1 MRESWYERNVLP
13 VMVDLACGV
22 KPVRRQRAKVVPRA
36 SGRVLEVGI
45 GSGLNLPFYDRSR
58 VSAIV
63 GLDPSG
69 AMRRRAEQRIAE
81 TGLQVEFVG
90 LSAEKIPQPDAS
102 FDSVLITY
110 TLCSIPDPLAAL
122 AEIRRVLKAEGRLIF
137 CEHGRAPD
145 APVRRWQ
152 DRLTPLWRRIG
163 GGCHLNR
170 DIPGLLAAGGF
181 DCDDL
186 QTMYLPGLRPLTY
199 NFWGEAVAR
208 PGRGQG
214 AG

>member
-1 MRESWYERNVLP
+1 MRETWYERNVLP
-13 VMVDLACGV
+13 LLIDFACGV

-36 SGRVLEVGI
+36 QGRVLEVGI
-45 GSGLNLPFYDRSR
+45 GSGLNMPYYDASR

-69 AMRRRAEQRIAE
+69 AMRRRAERRIAA

-122 AEIRRVLKAEGRLIF
+122 AEMRRVLKPSGRLLF

-145 APVRRWQ
+145 AAVRRWQ
-152 DRLTPLWRRIG
+152 DRLTPLWRRFG

-170 DIPGLLAAGGF
+170 DIPALLRAGGF
-181 DCDDL
+181 VCDAL
-186 QTMYLPGLRPLTY
+186 ETMYLPGPRPMTFNY
-199 NFWGEAVAR
+199 WGEAVLAS
-208 PGRGQG
+208 G
-214 AG
+214 

>member
-13 VMVDLACGV
+13 FMVDLACGV

-45 GSGLNLPFYDRSR
+45 GSGLNAPFYDRSR

-69 AMRRRAEQRIAE
+69 AMRQRAERRVREAR
-81 TGLQVEFVG
+81 LQVEFIG
-90 LSAEKIPQPDAS
+90 LSAEKIPQPDAC

-122 AEIRRVLKAEGRLIF
+122 AEMRRVLKPEGRLIF

-145 APVRRWQ
+145 ASVRRWQ

-170 DIPGLLAAGGF
+170 DIPELLTAGGF
-181 DCDDL
+181 DCADL
-186 QTMYLPGLRPLTY
+186 ETMYLPGLRPLTF
-199 NFWGEAVAR
+199 NFWGEAVVR
-208 PGRGQG
+208 PG
-214 AG
+214 

>member
-1 MRESWYERNVLP
+1 MPESWYERNILP
-13 VMVDLACGV
+13 FMIDLGCGV

-36 SGRVLEVGI
+36 RGRVLEVGI
-45 GSGLNLPFYDRSR
+45 GSGLNAPYYDRSR

-69 AMRRRAEQRIAE
+69 AMRQRAERRVREA
-81 TGLQVEFVG
+81 GLQVEFIG

-122 AEIRRVLKAEGRLIF
+122 AEMRRVLKPEGRLIF

-145 APVRRWQ
+145 ASVRRWQ

-170 DIPGLLAAGGF
+170 DIPALLAAGGF
-181 DCDDL
+181 DCGEL
-186 QTMYLPGLRPLTY
+186 ETMYLPGLRPLTF
-199 NFWGEAVAR
+199 NFWGEAIAR
-208 PGRGQG
+208 PS
-214 AG
+214 

>member
-1 MRESWYERNVLP
+1 VSESWYERNVLP
-13 VMVDLACGV
+13 FLVDFACGV

-36 SGRVLEVGI
+36 RGRVLEVGI
-45 GSGLNLPFYDRSR
+45 GSGLNVPYYDRAR
-58 VSAIV
+58 VSGVV

-69 AMRRRAEQRIAE
+69 AMRRRAERRIAE
-81 TGLQVEFVG
+81 AGLKVEFIG
-90 LSAEKIPQPDAS
+90 LSAETIPQPEAS

-122 AEIRRVLKAEGRLIF
+122 AEMRRVLKPDGRLIF

-145 APVRRWQ
+145 DSVRRWQ

-170 DIPGLLAAGGF
+170 DIPGLLADGGF
-181 DCDDL
+181 DCADL
-186 QTMYLPGLRPLTY
+186 ETMYLPGLRPLTF
-199 NFWGEAVAR
+199 NFWGEAIAR
-208 PGRGQG
+208 PG
-214 AG
+214 

>member
-13 VMVDLACGV
+13 LMIDWSCGV
-22 KPVRRQRAKVVPRA
+22 RPVRRQRAKVVPRA
-36 SGRVLEVGI
+36 QGRVLEVGI
-45 GSGLNLPFYDRSR
+45 GSGLNAPYYDRSR

-69 AMRRRAEQRIAE
+69 AMRRRAERRIAE
-81 TGLQVEFVG
+81 AGLQVEFIG
-90 LSAEKIPQPDAS
+90 LSAEKIPQSDAS

-122 AEIRRVLKAEGRLIF
+122 GEMRRVLKPEGRLIF

-145 APVRRWQ
+145 DSVRRWQ

-170 DIPGLLAAGGF
+170 DIPQLLAAGGF
-181 DCDDL
+181 DCADME
-186 QTMYLPGLRPLTY
+186 TMYLPGLRPLTF
-199 NFWGEAVAR
+199 NFWGEAIAR
-208 PGRGQG
+208 QN
-214 AG
+214 

>member
-1 MRESWYERNVLP
+1 MRETWYARHVLP
-13 VMVDLACGV
+13 FLFELACGV

-36 SGRVLEVGI
+36 QGRVLEIGI
-45 GSGLNLPFYDRSR
+45 GSGLNMPYYDKAK

-69 AMRRRAEQRIAE
+69 AMRSRAAQRIAE
-81 TGLQVEFVG
+81 AGLAVEFIG

-122 AEIRRVLKAEGRLIF
+122 AEMHRVLKPAGRLIF

-145 APVRRWQ
+145 ASVRRWQ
-152 DRLTPLWRRIG
+152 DRLTPLWRRFG

-170 DIPGLLAAGGF
+170 DIPALLAAGGF
-181 DCDDL
+181 DCADL
-186 QTMYLPGLRPLTY
+186 QTMYLPGPRPMTY
-199 NFWGEAVAR
+199 NFWGEAIAR
-208 PGRGQG
+208 RSQER
-214 AG
+214 AR

>member
-1 MRESWYERNVLP
+1 MRETWYERNVLP
-13 VMVDLACGV
+13 VLIDFACGA

-36 SGRVLEVGI
+36 QGRVLEVGI
-45 GSGLNLPFYDRSR
+45 GSGLNLPYYDASR

-69 AMRRRAEQRIAE
+69 AMQRRAERRIAAA
-81 TGLQVEFVG
+81 GLQVEFVG

-110 TLCSIPDPLAAL
+110 TLCSIPDPLGAL
-122 AEIRRVLKAEGRLIF
+122 AEMRRVLKPSGRLLF

-145 APVRRWQ
+145 AAVRRWQ
-152 DRLTPLWRRIG
+152 DRLTPLWRRFG

-170 DIPGLLAAGGF
+170 DIPALLRAGGF
-181 DCDDL
+181 VCDAVES
-186 QTMYLPGLRPLTY
+186 MYLPGPRPMTF
-199 NFWGEAVAR
+199 NVWGEAVPAS
-208 PGRGQG
+208 G
-214 AG
+214 